1 MDTGM
6 ETRVGPLGAIKGI
19 FKGIINPVEY
29 VDSTVRS
36 GWGTTLLIMFIVSLL
51 VPFLTFFFLLTHCS
65 GETGWVQSWSRSFR
79 SLNFPK
85 RDLRVVLSLRKLMI
99 RILYKYRYRDRST

>member
-51 VPFLTFFFLLTHCS
+51 VPFLTFFLPADTLFGGDRLGTELEQILPEFELSEKGLKS
-65 GETGWVQSWSRSFR
+65 GLKFEKAYDK
-79 SLNFPK
+79 NFYINI
-85 RDLRVVLSLRKLMI
+85 DSI
-99 RILYKYRYRDRST
+99 

>member
-6 ETRVGPLGAIKGI
+6 ETRIGPLGAIKGI

-51 VPFLTFFFLLTHCS
+51 VPFLTFSSCRHIVRGRQAGYRAGADPS
-65 GETGWVQSWSRSFR
+65 GV
-79 SLNFPK
+79 
-85 RDLRVVLSLRKLMI
+85 
-99 RILYKYRYRDRST
+99 